1 MKWTL
6 EYINEAKKDLKK
18 LDGSVRTV
26 VVRAIEKVSQNPL
39 PREDG
44 GYGKSLRNSGGRDLA
59 NFCKIKLKASGIR
72 VVYKVERVKKSMR
85 VIIIGMRSDLK
96 VYDEAVLR
104 IRKYGL

>member
-44 GYGKSLRNSGGRDLA
+44 GYGKSL
-59 NFCKIKLKASGIR
+59 
-72 VVYKVERVKKSMR
+72 
-85 VIIIGMRSDLK
+85 II
-96 VYDEAVLR
+96 
-104 IRKYGL
+104 